1 MNLTKAFLLFAA
13 IGLTPIALGYG
24 AMPGTSLQWLFG
36 IDASS
41 VNSSH
46 IFRAVMGLYLALV
59 LFWVAGAFNPKL
71 QFAALW
77 SLVVFMLGLAAGRI
91 LSLTLDGF
99 PHPLLFIYLVL
110 EVIMGIIGLALIR
123 KANVGR

>member
-1 MNLTKAFLLFAA
+1 MDLTRAFLLFAA
-13 IGLTPIALGYG
+13 FGLTPIALGYG
-24 AMPGTSLQWLFG
+24 AMPGASLQWLFG

-46 IFRAVMGLYLALV
+46 IFRAIMGLYLALV

-71 QFAALW
+71 QVAALW
-77 SLVVFMLGLAAGRI
+77 SLMVFMLGLASGRV
-91 LSLTLDGF
+91 LSLFFDGF

-110 EVIMGIIGLALIR
+110 EVIMGVIALFLIR
-123 KANVGR
+123 REGQ